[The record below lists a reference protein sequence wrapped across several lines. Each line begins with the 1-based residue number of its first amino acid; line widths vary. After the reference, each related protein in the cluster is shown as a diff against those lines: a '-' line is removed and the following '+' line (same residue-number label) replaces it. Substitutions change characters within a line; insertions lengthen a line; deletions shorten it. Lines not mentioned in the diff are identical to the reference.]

1 MEVLVFW
8 QPFHKSD
15 ISDTAFFS
23 GRLANILLEI
33 LVACLLYTAAHIFFL
48 VNYLWQGSLYV
59 TFTVIFEVTLS
70 VAGWQIIF
78 SNISGRF

>member
-1 MEVLVFW
+1 VFW

-33 LVACLLYTAAHIFFL
+33 LVACLLYTAAHIFFFPSKL
-48 VNYLWQGSLYV
+48 FMAGLSICYLHCHV
-59 TFTVIFEVTLS
+59 
-70 VAGWQIIF
+70 
-78 SNISGRF
+78 